1 MSIVKSPPLVEIE
14 GPAEARG
21 EAYGRATDTQIK
33 CGVERYQSFLAA
45 KGCTWDA
52 VVRASSLLAGRL
64 EEACPEQYREL
75 NSVAKGA
82 GVDLADVLLINGRS
96 EILNAAGI
104 DIEAEDR
111 KHLDDGCTAAVAM
124 PERTAEGRLIHG
136 QNWDW
141 RPECEDTTV
150 ILVVRRSD
158 GPDLMTYVE
167 AGGLA
172 RAGFNDAGIAI
183 TGNNL
188 QTTDETWA
196 KPGIPLS
203 VIRRLALEA
212 ETYPAAL
219 QAVASS
225 PRTVSNN
232 MIISCARD
240 GGEAFDL
247 ETTPQEIFWLAPD
260 NGLLVHANHFV
271 SLAAQ
276 AKVVD
281 AGLLNGMDSLY
292 RDRRVRAR
300 LEQAQD
306 KITQSDFEDAFSDTF
321 GHPAAVL
328 RSPVSRSRKQSI
340 SATVA
345 TILMDAEARM
355 MRVCQSPYKNSEYA
369 TYTL

>member
-1 MSIVKSPPLVEIE
+1 MSNVTPPPLIEVE

-21 EAYGRATDTQIK
+21 EAYGRASDSRIK
-33 CGVERYQSFLAA
+33 CGVERYRSFLAA

-52 VVRASSLLAGRL
+52 VVNAGNLLAGTL
-64 EEACPEQYREL
+64 EQTCPEQHREL
-75 NSVAKGA
+75 KAVARGA
-82 GVDLADVLLINGRS
+82 GVDLTDILLINGRS
-96 EILNAAGI
+96 EILNAAGMNL
-104 DIEAEDR
+104 EAEDR
-111 KHLDDGCTAAVAM
+111 KLLDDGCTAAVAM

-141 RPECEDTTV
+141 RPECEETTV
-150 ILVVRRSD
+150 VLVVRRED

-188 QTTDETWA
+188 QIAGESWA

-203 VIRRLALEA
+203 VIRRLVLEA

-232 MIISCARD
+232 MIISYAGD

-247 ETTPQEIFWLAPD
+247 ETTPEEIFWLVPD
-260 NGLLVHANHFV
+260 NGLLVHANHFL
-271 SLAAQ
+271 SPAAQ

-281 AGLLNGMDSLY
+281 RGLLNGMDTLY

-300 LEQAQD
+300 LDRAGDQ
-306 KITQSDFEDAFSDTF
+306 ITQADFEEAFSDAF
-321 GHPAAVL
+321 GHPAGVL
-328 RSPVSRSRKQSI
+328 RSPVSRSRNQSI

-345 TILMDAEARM
+345 TILMDASART
-355 MRVCQSPYKNSEYA
+355 MRVRQSPYKQGEYA